1 MKTIKGVLLSVFAFL
16 FFISVYAQ
24 DQEVVEPD
32 FVGECF
38 YLKADG
44 TNVKL
49 DKSRTV
55 SRTKANAGIFIA
67 GVGKVRDEIHLETP
81 AAKTR
86 ISGRNIKL
94 IVKAVDNLSDPMTI
108 IRIFKFETKK
118 KYRKAV
124 ISEVGT
130 FSGAK
135 GNDLEYVDFEAKK
148 YGQSSYYLS
157 ITNTLEPGEYGII
170 VTNPNNKDEKQI
182 VVSCFGIDK

>member
-1 MKTIKGVLLSVFAFL
+1 
-16 FFISVYAQ
+16 
-24 DQEVVEPD
+24 
-32 FVGECF
+32 
-38 YLKADG
+38 
-44 TNVKL
+44 
-49 DKSRTV
+49 
-55 SRTKANAGIFIA
+55 
-67 GVGKVRDEIHLETP
+67 
-81 AAKTR
+81 
-86 ISGRNIKL
+86 
-94 IVKAVDNLSDPMTI
+94 MTI